1 MSGGTLNYIYFNL
14 SCEAETVESR
24 AEHEGDP
31 ELKEALLS
39 VAKEMHKCSKL
50 AKEAEGF
57 LSGDT
62 GSDTFLNRVQKI
74 VEGD

>member
-39 VAKEMHKCSKL
+39 VAKECTSAVNLQKKQN
-50 AKEAEGF
+50 
-57 LSGDT
+57 
-62 GSDTFLNRVQKI
+62 GSCQVILDLI
-74 VEGD
+74 HS